1 MDIIYY
7 LFAGAAGIALALASL
22 AIWAPR
28 PARVRVCAV
37 IVVALFLPLVY
48 LQMLEM
54 LSKPKP
60 MSFEWYQAN
69 ADEAVVLGVSMTEGE
84 AIYLWLLLDEATEPR
99 SYKVPWN
106 LELAEQLEDAV
117 DEAVRRGAT
126 IVLRKPFFRKSTED
140 LGHLNMDIRPPPMPP
155 QKRPPLPPKIFN
167 PRQEA
172 I

>member
-7 LFAGAAGIALALASL
+7 LFAGAAGTALALGSL

-28 PARVRVCAV
+28 PARVRIIAV
-37 IVVALFLPLVY
+37 VIVALFLPALY

-69 ADEAVVLGVSMTEGE
+69 TDLAQLLGVSMVEGE
-84 AIYLWLLLDEATEPR
+84 AIYLWLLLDDQREPR

-106 LELAEQLEDAV
+106 LELAEKLEDSV

-126 IVLRKPFFRKSTED
+126 IVLRKPFFRKSAED
-140 LGHLNMDIRPPPMPP
+140 LGHLNMEIVPPPMPR
-155 QKRPPLPPKIFN
+155 QKRPPLPPRIFN
-167 PRQEA
+167 PREKA

>member
-7 LFAGAAGIALALASL
+7 LFAGTAGIALALASL

-28 PARVRVCAV
+28 RTPVRVVAV
-37 IVVALFLPLVY
+37 VIVALFLPVLY

-60 MSFEWYQAN
+60 ISFEWYEAN
-69 ADEAVVLGVSMTEGE
+69 AERAQLLGVTMNEGQ
-84 AIYLWLLLDEATEPR
+84 AIYLWLLLDDLSEPR
-99 SYKVPWN
+99 AYKVPWD
-106 LELAEQLEDAV
+106 LKLAEKLEDSV

-140 LGHLNMDIRPPPMPP
+140 LGSLNMQIVPPPMPP
-155 QKRPPLPPKIFN
+155 QKRPPMPPQIFN
-167 PRQEA
+167 PRQKA